1 MTPVMDTR
9 SPRHARSDRG
19 FALIEVIVSAA
30 VLAIV
35 ALSVLAGIDGAQRS
49 TGREKARS
57 VAAAVAE
64 QEQEQLRSQQFDTLV
79 GYAAVTPPVHDVPVG
94 NITYTVKN
102 EVFWQVDSAS
112 GQNQC
117 TSSSSDAS
125 YLRVTSTVT
134 SSIVGTNVQPV
145 KVSSLVAPSIQYSAS
160 HGSLGIKI
168 VDRNNA
174 GVGGIVVTT
183 GGKAAYSGTTNSDGC
198 VLFSNIPI
206 GTYTASVNTGGY
218 VDTSGTQAVVL
229 QDQEVVSGSV
239 TVGSI
244 TYDRAA
250 TVAATVQSY
259 PPNATNSTTFFT
271 SKAPAVSGVNGTK
284 VGLIRTTPTPVTA
297 STYSLISSPALF
309 PFTTKYAFFTGQC
322 EYSNPATYDTT
333 SPAFSYW
340 ASSPTPPGQIQVL
353 PGQNSMP
360 VSVRQPPLLVNIKR
374 KSGTSGASTITAAG
388 QVKVVAIPQIQN
400 GDDCAEAPVYDLTN
414 VSWTSGDGAPTANT
428 PVTLGWVGRINPI
441 NIGGKLIPD
450 AGVPFGKYKFCLED
464 TTVTPHKKTV
474 WPDTVDATK
483 QPYDATKPYPG
494 TTGTSSNI
502 NNPLT
507 ISATSTMWST
517 GTC

>member
-1 MTPVMDTR
+1 MTPVMDAR
-9 SPRHARSDRG
+9 SPRHARSERG

-30 VLAIV
+30 VLAIISL
-35 ALSVLAGIDGAQRS
+35 AVLAGIDGAQRS

-57 VAAAVAE
+57 VAAALAE
-64 QEQEQLRSQQFDTLV
+64 QEQEKLRSQQFDTLV
-79 GYAAVTPPVHDVPVG
+79 GYAAAAPAVQNVPVG
-94 NITYTVKN
+94 GITYQVKD

-125 YLRVTSTVT
+125 YLRITSTVT
-134 SSIVGTNVQPV
+134 STLVGTTIQPV

-160 HGSLGIKI
+160 HGSLGIK
-168 VDRNNA
+168 VADRNNA

-206 GTYTASVNTGGY
+206 GTYTATVNTGGY
-218 VDTSGTQAVVL
+218 VDTSGAQQVVL

-259 PPNATNSTTFFT
+259 PPNATSSTTYFT

-284 VGLIRTTPTPVTA
+284 VGLIRTTPNPVTA
-297 STYSLISSPALF
+297 ATYSMISSPALF
-309 PFTTKYAFFTGQC
+309 PFTNKYAFFTGQC
-322 EYSNPATYDTT
+322 EYSNPSTYDTT

-340 ASSPTPPGQIQVL
+340 ASSPTPPGQIQAL
-353 PGQNSMP
+353 PGQSSMP
-360 VSVRQPPLLVNIKR
+360 VSVRQPPLLLNIKR
-374 KSGTSGASTITAAG
+374 RSGGNTIAAAG
-388 QVKVVAIPQIQN
+388 EVKVVAIPQIQN
-400 GDDCAEAPVYDLTN
+400 GDDCVEAPVSDLTN
-414 VSWTSGDGAPTANT
+414 VAWSSADGAPTANT
-428 PVTLGWVGRINPI
+428 PNANGWVGRSPTINV
-441 NIGGKLIPD
+441 GGKLVPD
-450 AGVPFGKYKFCLED
+450 AGVPFGKYKLCFED
-464 TTVTPHKKTV
+464 LKVTPHMKTV
-474 WPDTVDATK
+474 FPDQVDNTK
-483 QPYDATKPYPG
+483 PLYDNTKPYPG

-502 NNPLT
+502 NAPLV
-507 ISATSTMWST
+507 ISPGSSKWVT

>member
-1 MTPVMDTR
+1 
-9 SPRHARSDRG
+9 
-19 FALIEVIVSAA
+19 
-30 VLAIV
+30 
-35 ALSVLAGIDGAQRS
+35 
-49 TGREKARS
+49 
-57 VAAAVAE
+57 
-64 QEQEQLRSQQFDTLV
+64 
-79 GYAAVTPPVHDVPVG
+79 
-94 NITYTVKN
+94 
-102 EVFWQVDSAS
+102 
-112 GQNQC
+112 
-117 TSSSSDAS
+117 
-125 YLRVTSTVT
+125 
-134 SSIVGTNVQPV
+134 
-145 KVSSLVAPSIQYSAS
+145 
-160 HGSLGIKI
+160 
-168 VDRNNA
+168 
-174 GVGGIVVTT
+174 
-183 GGKAAYSGTTNSDGC
+183 

-218 VDTSGTQAVVL
+218 VDPSGTQGVTL

-259 PPNATNSTTFFT
+259 PPNATNSTAFFT

-284 VGLIRTTPTPVTA
+284 VGLIRTTPNPVTQT
-297 STYSLISSPALF
+297 TYSLISSPALF
-309 PFTTKYAFFTGQC
+309 PFVNKYAFFTGQC

-340 ASSPTPPGQIQVL
+340 ASTPTPPGQIQVL
-353 PGQNSMP
+353 PGQSNMP

-374 KSGTSGASTITAAG
+374 KSGTLSGGGPANITAAG
-388 QVKVVAIPQIQN
+388 QVKVVALPQIQN

-414 VSWTSGDGAPTANT
+414 VSWTSGDGAPTANS
-428 PVTLGWVGRINPI
+428 PLTLGWVGRINSV

-474 WPDTVDATK
+474 WPDTVDPTK
-483 QPYDATKPYPG
+483 QPYDASKSYPG

-507 ISATSTMWST
+507 INATSAMWST